1 MVLALLYTM
10 NRRIARGNFGGP
22 QKSALREKG
31 ISAAAAPYRSASS
44 PSKSPSSTP
53 VMRVGRTRL
62 WSAAAS
68 PRTATAI

>member
-1 MVLALLYTM
+1 MALGLLYTIVL
-10 NRRIARGNFGGP
+10 RIARGNFGAP

-62 WSAAAS
+62 CRPFPSAA
-68 PRTATAI
+68 TVM

>member
-22 QKSALREKG
+22 QKSALREQG
-31 ISAAAAPYRSASS
+31 NLCGRRPYRSASS

-53 VMRVGRTRL
+53 VMRVGRTWL
-62 WSAAAS
+62 WSATAS